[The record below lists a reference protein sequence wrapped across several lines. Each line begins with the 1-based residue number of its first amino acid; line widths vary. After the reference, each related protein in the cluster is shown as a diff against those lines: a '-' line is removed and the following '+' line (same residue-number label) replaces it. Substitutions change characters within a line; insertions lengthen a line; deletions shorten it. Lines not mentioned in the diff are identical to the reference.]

1 MKKRI
6 LIVDDNPRILTLIR
20 EALEEEGFMVMTAAS
35 SNEAVRKAKTSLPE
49 LILLDIMLPGIGG
62 WEICRVLKNNIETKS
77 IPIIIMTGT
86 SVHPDDK
93 IRGLEIGAFDYIT
106 KPFHSGELVARV
118 KAVLRRRE
126 MKGQSRGK
134 KGNGN
139 VLTEKNII
147 VDVDNHMVQVNRKSV
162 ELRPKEFD
170 LLAILLKQKGKVLS
184 RRYLRE
190 SIWGREFSDDS
201 RSVDMTVRRLREKLG
216 KTASSIITV
225 QTRGYKFVKSD

>member
-6 LIVDDNPRILTLIR
+6 LIVDDDPRILALIK
-20 EALEEEGFMVMTAAS
+20 ESLEEEDFMVMTAS
-35 SNEAVRKAKTSLPE
+35 GSNEAVGKAQTSLPE

-62 WEICRVLKNNIETKS
+62 WEICKILKKNIKTKN

-86 SVHPDDK
+86 SVRPDDK
-93 IRGLEIGAFDYIT
+93 VRGLEIGAFDYIT

-118 KAVLRRRE
+118 KAVLRREE
-126 MKGQSRGK
+126 MRGQSSEK

-139 VLTEKNII
+139 VLVEKNIV
-147 VDVDNHMVQVNRKSV
+147 VDMDNRAVRVNKKRV

-170 LLAILLKQKGKVLS
+170 LLSVLLKQKGKVLS

-190 SIWGREFSDDS
+190 SIWGQEFSDNS
-201 RSVDMTVRRLREKLG
+201 RTVDMTVRRLREKLG
-216 KTASSIITV
+216 KAASSIITV
-225 QTRGYKFVKSD
+225 QTIGYKFVKSN